1 MKNLKFGIKLLPFLL
16 AGSMTVA
23 VGVPAYENRPRKFDE
38 ITDCTSIDRVIYE
51 KYEKISYEDFKKL
64 LGEKNKE
71 FLIEYKIVET
81 GEENRTILDSD
92 DILNEREYLA
102 FHNFNRQNINLFEAI
117 ENGEIEI
124 KGIHYI
130 HHVVLEDDELK
141 NFDIEDAYLRENLDD
156 VFNIECLDRNGRA
169 TISGKVIFDRSKD
182 GDITA
187 KCSYK
192 INRKNIFGKNIQ
204 PRTIKKCYKTIP
216 KSENN
221 DQCKYDDTS
230 ISSQVNLK
238 NPRGRLKYLGS
249 TTMTYDEMKKIDCD
263 YYIIYSEEEVTKDE
277 LIQLLKDDNKTN
289 FHLQFSYY
297 YSNHPYDPKRY
308 STTKQDYLEGK
319 SDDLNDLLQ
328 NPDVN
333 FLNIKISSRQIVTE
347 LPSKKTDDS
356 IDIIRNYYVLSCTP
370 DADEN
375 YETKVL
381 GIDSRATTQ
390 YESESQKVKKMS
402 K

>member
-38 ITDCTSIDRVIYE
+38 ITDCTNIDRVIYE

-102 FHNFNRQNINLFEAI
+102 FHDFNRQNINLFEAI

-216 KSENN
+216 ESENN

-238 NPRGRLKYLGS
+238 NPKGRLKYLDS
-249 TTMTYDEMKKIDCD
+249 TTMTYDEMKTVLE
-263 YYIIYSEEEVTKDE
+263 YAR
-277 LIQLLKDDNKTN
+277 NKA
-289 FHLQFSYY
+289 
-297 YSNHPYDPKRY
+297 
-308 STTKQDYLEGK
+308 
-319 SDDLNDLLQ
+319 
-328 NPDVN
+328 
-333 FLNIKISSRQIVTE
+333 TE
-347 LPSKKTDDS
+347 LAEEMISGKIKPSPYISGNEPICKNCEYKSICGYDAELTKPRILERKTTNNI
-356 IDIIRNYYVLSCTP
+356 ID
-370 DADEN
+370 
-375 YETKVL
+375 
-381 GIDSRATTQ
+381 
-390 YESESQKVKKMS
+390 M
-402 K
+402 